1 MSKKKS
7 DSHGVDVGE
16 VPSTPAKLEI
26 RLYKSLL
33 RIRRAEETI
42 AELYKEK
49 EMRTPTHFGIGQEAV
64 AVGVCEA
71 LEKTDIVYSHHR
83 CHTHYLAKGG
93 SLLGLIA
100 ELYGREDGCS
110 RGRGGSVHLTAPQ
123 VGFAGSSPILGE
135 GVALAVGS
143 ALAFKMD
150 AVSRVAVTF
159 FGEGACDEG
168 VFYESLNYASVN
180 KLPVLF
186 VCENNLYATE
196 SPISTRQAKGT
207 ELCERARAFKVPAQ
221 KVDGNDVIAVYK
233 ATKKAITDIRLGV
246 GPFFLECMTYRWRE
260 HVGPMFDHEL
270 NRTYRTQHELEQ
282 WMERCPLKRSAL
294 FLQSKGLAN
303 EADLNDWMMEV
314 EAELNQII
322 KTAKSS
328 PWPEPQTLFE
338 NVY

>member
-1 MSKKKS
+1 MSKNVE
-7 DSHGVDVGE
+7 SHGVDGGE
-16 VPSTPAKLEI
+16 VSSIPAKLEI

-71 LEKTDIVYSHHR
+71 LEKTDVVYSHHR

-110 RGRGGSVHLTAPQ
+110 RGRGGSVHLTALQ
-123 VGFAGSSPILGE
+123 MGFAGSSPILGE

-143 ALAFKMD
+143 ALAFRMD

-159 FGEGACDEG
+159 FGEGTCDEG

-196 SPISTRQAKGT
+196 SPISIRQAKGT

-221 KVDGNDVIAVYK
+221 KVDGNDVIAVYE
-233 ATKKAITDIRLGV
+233 ATKKAIADIRLGA

-270 NRTYRTQHELEQ
+270 NRTYRTQNELDQ
-282 WMERCPLKRSAL
+282 WMERCPVKRSAS
-294 FLQSKGLAN
+294 FLRSKGLAN
-303 EADLNDWMMEV
+303 EADLTDWLAEV
-314 EAELNQII
+314 EAELKQVI

-328 PWPEPQTLFE
+328 PWPDPQALFE